1 MKALTLAAVEKM
13 KLAMQDLLV
22 DLSLKTRVQ
31 NAYVPGSP
39 VTYTDTTATV
49 KGVISK
55 YRHDEIDGTLIKYSD
70 ILLLVFPTT
79 VSVIPKQNDVVVLP
93 DLREC
98 RVINSDPTYVGSD
111 IAFSMVQARPN

>member
-13 KLAMQDLLV
+13 KTAMQDLLV
-22 DLSLKTRVQ
+22 DLTFKARVQ
-31 NAYVPGSP
+31 DAYVPGAP
-39 VTYTDTTATV
+39 VTHTETSTTV

-55 YRHDEIDGTLIKYSD
+55 YRHDEVDGTLIQYSD
-70 ILLLVFPTT
+70 ILLLVFPN
-79 VSVIPKQNDVVVLP
+79 SASAIPKQNDVVVLP